1 MSIKQLREETVKQKG
16 LNLTFPLRTGLAGA
30 FETNKTTIDAVKDDL
45 RILLLTNHGERL
57 IYSDFGANL
66 RGLLFEN
73 MSQDFEVK
81 IQDSIVVAT
90 EKWMPFITIKD
101 IQVKTGQT
109 DLSLGSNETKIKIFF
124 SVNNSNLEDS
134 LEIRLKV

>member
-1 MSIKQLREETVKQKG
+1 MSIKQLREETTKQKG
-16 LNLTFPLRTGLAGA
+16 LNIAFPLRTGLAGA
-30 FETNKTTIDAVKDDL
+30 FETNKTTIDAIKDDL

-57 IYSDFGANL
+57 IYGDFGANL

-73 MSQDFEVK
+73 MSADFDTK
-81 IQDSIVVAT
+81 IQDSVLLAV
-90 EKWMPFITIKD
+90 EKWMPFVTVKNIE
-101 IQVKTGQT
+101 VKTGQT

-134 LEIRLKV
+134 LEIRMKV